1 MFVFMFMHV
10 NVPVNVDVNVEF
22 EVDINV
28 NISVAN
34 DNHLLGKLPASFLYP
49 NPGRVSFIK
58 RFLLTRTDC

>member
-10 NVPVNVDVNVEF
+10 NIPLNVDVNVEF

-34 DNHLLGKLPASFLYP
+34 DNHLLGKLPACFPISKPWSSQLYKTFSSYQ
-49 NPGRVSFIK
+49 N
-58 RFLLTRTDC
+58 